1 MRRNGTTEI
10 EFAAGGTDRRLNWRI
25 DVMKD
30 RKTYRQKN
38 LGIAGCIT
46 AASLFGLIL
55 QPANAYTILAPGA
68 VVAGKSI
75 ADWTADWWTWSLQAP
90 LAANPLSDTTGAS
103 ANQNNNGPVFFI
115 AGNTATRNFDVPAGR
130 PILLPM
136 INLFDV
142 ESVPPDPPTA
152 TLGDRMTAVDLVVQ
166 AWLNA
171 VDTGSLFAS
180 IDGNAVVNPANY
192 LEVTGYFDMGP
203 TQAGSL
209 LESFGLPAG
218 TDAFP
223 TKSGGYWLMLDG
235 LAPGLH
241 ELHFGGA
248 SDGWSVDTGTPI
260 GIESLGPFSTDTT
273 DFINVVVPEPASA
286 FLLFSGLAALLALCR
301 RPTDPV

>member
-1 MRRNGTTEI
+1 
-10 EFAAGGTDRRLNWRI
+10 
-25 DVMKD
+25 MKD
-30 RKTYRQKN
+30 RKTYRQN
-38 LGIAGCIT
+38 IGIAVCIT
-46 AASLFGLIL
+46 AIILFWVML
-55 QPANAYTILAPGA
+55 QTANAYSILAPGA
-68 VVAGKSI
+68 VVAGKSV
-75 ADWTADWWTWSLQAP
+75 ADWTADWWTWGLQAP
-90 LAANPLSDTTGAS
+90 RATNPLSDATGAF
-103 ANQNNNGPVFFI
+103 ANQNNNGPVFFV

-142 ESVPPDPPTA
+142 EAVPPDPAAA

-166 AWLNA
+166 AWLNV
-171 VDTGSLFAS
+171 VDTGSVFAS
-180 IDGNAVVNPANY
+180 IDGNPVANPANY
-192 LEVTGYFDMGP
+192 LEVSGYFDMGP

-218 TDAFP
+218 ADAFP
-223 TKSGGYWLMLDG
+223 TKSGGYWLLIDG

-260 GIESLGPFSTDTT
+260 GIESLGPFATDTT

-286 FLLFSGLAALLALCR
+286 FLLLPGLIALLGLCR
-301 RPTDPV
+301 RSMDPV